1 MAMGI
6 LARYFPS
13 SSKGSKQKTSFL
25 FFSLSPVLF
34 QDFLYKFP
42 LGVQNI
48 KFIFFKIAQDNI
60 IAGENIKIKCRP
72 EDVIFCSGSQIWGL
86 FSP

>member
-1 MAMGI
+1 M
-6 LARYFPS
+6 F
-13 SSKGSKQKTSFL
+13 
-25 FFSLSPVLF
+25 F

-60 IAGENIKIKCRP
+60 IAGENIKIKRRP
-72 EDVIFCSGSQIWGL
+72 EDVIFCFGSHIRGAVQPVKLNKINDMIKDGVTRAGA
-86 FSP
+86 